1 MSANAKNM
9 LEQMLAGD
17 DGNASGYVVLE
28 VHGPDGALKARVAA
42 KNLITDAGDL
52 YHVKRIAAGV
62 VPSTPA
68 DVTKVTGMKLGTG
81 TTAASKNGTG
91 AALGAYV
98 TGSNKAF
105 DTGSPTTENL
115 GAGLGCTVTYT
126 CTFGP
131 GVGTSTGLTEVVI
144 CTDAGTDATS
154 TAANTI
160 ARLVFPST
168 PKQAADT
175 VTVSWAHK
183 QLGS

>member
-1 MSANAKNM
+1 MVSDTSTTT
-9 LEQMLAGD
+9 GT
-17 DGNASGYVVLE
+17 VVVE
-28 VHGPDGALKARVAA
+28 VRGPDGEVKARHTVS
-42 KNLITDAGDL
+42 NLITDAGDL
-52 YHVKRIAAGV
+52 YHTKRIAAGV
-62 VPSTPA
+62 VPSAPA

-91 AALGAYV
+91 AAVGAYV
-98 TGSNKAF
+98 TGSNKTF

-115 GAGLGCTVTYT
+115 GAGLGCTVTYA

-131 GVGTSTGLTEVVI
+131 GVGTSSGLTEVVLV
-144 CTDAGTDATS
+144 TDASTDAAS

-160 ARLVFPST
+160 ARMVFPAT

-175 VTVSWAHK
+175 VTVSWSHK